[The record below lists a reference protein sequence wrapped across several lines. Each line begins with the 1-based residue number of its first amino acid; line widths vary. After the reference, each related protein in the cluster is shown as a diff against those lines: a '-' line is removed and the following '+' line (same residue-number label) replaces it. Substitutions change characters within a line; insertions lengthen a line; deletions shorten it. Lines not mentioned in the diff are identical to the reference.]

1 MMRREFITLLGGA
14 AAALAGA
21 FYHSVLLLLP
31 HAVGWRG
38 CARAGCCPTSRTL
51 ADELEFL
58 IRTQWLTESEA
69 ANRRGQMRHRACG
82 YSKLT
87 RKSRIRRL
95 SSQLNL
101 SSGPTAEAGSKC

>member
-21 FYHSVLLLLP
+21 FTTRCSFYCP
-31 HAVGWRG
+31 TQWGWVARG
-38 CARAGCCPTSRTL
+38 PDGAPTSRTL

-82 YSKLT
+82 
-87 RKSRIRRL
+87 
-95 SSQLNL
+95 
-101 SSGPTAEAGSKC
+101 

>member
-1 MMRREFITLLGGA
+1 MDLLERFPRAWCDTCQKVQAARGA

-69 ANRRGQMRHRACG
+69 ANRRAV
-82 YSKLT
+82 
-87 RKSRIRRL
+87 
-95 SSQLNL
+95 
-101 SSGPTAEAGSKC
+101 KCAIARVVTQN

>member
-1 MMRREFITLLGGA
+1 MRRREFITLLGGA

-69 ANRRGQMRHRACG
+69 ANRRAV
-82 YSKLT
+82 
-87 RKSRIRRL
+87 
-95 SSQLNL
+95 
-101 SSGPTAEAGSKC
+101 KCALRVWLLKINPEIANQTTVVAT